1 MQMNSDFSLSHA
13 RGNFVQA
20 LLSMKGLHQWNV

>member
-13 RGNFVQA
+13 SDNFVQA
-20 LLSMKGLHQWNV
+20 LLSMKGLYQWNV